1 MFTHIQGN
9 KQLKNRFP
17 LLILCLDHK
26 KVVKTRNSCVL
37 DYINNNAKGQLFIEK
52 SKNLINVIFA
62 TKKVL
67 EPMFFAKILTRF
79 IKIKKLAYYIL
90 F

>member
-1 MFTHIQGN
+1 MFRPQKSGQN
-9 KQLKNRFP
+9 AKQLF
-17 LLILCLDHK
+17 
-26 KVVKTRNSCVL
+26 L

-52 SKNLINVIFA
+52 SKILIAVIFA

-79 IKIKKLAYYIL
+79 IKIKKLARFML